1 MDQPV
6 IPRTLGLLWGREEPG
21 RRGPRPGLTLEII
34 ARAAIGIADAH
45 GLRGVSMKR
54 VAEVVGVSTMALY
67 RYVDTK
73 DDLFLLMAE
82 FASGPAPKM
91 AQGSWRAGLESW
103 CRAFR
108 ELLVRH
114 PWLLEVPL
122 SGPPVTPLQ
131 LAWMEAALAATES
144 IGLSPKERTQV
155 LLQLNVYVRGDVA
168 LGLEIGAA
176 AERVEADVTAAWAL
190 QVLALADAD
199 DYPAVHAMLATGE
212 FDEDDDA
219 LEQFEFGLAR
229 ALDGIAVLVEQ
240 RAHAD

>member
-6 IPRTLGLLWGREEPG
+6 IPRTLGLLWGREERG
-21 RRGPRPGLTLEII
+21 RRGPRPGLTLETI

-54 VAEVVGVSTMALY
+54 VAEAVGVSTMALY

-91 AQGSWRAGLESW
+91 PQWSWRAGLEGW
-103 CRAFR
+103 CRAYR
-108 ELLVRH
+108 RLLVRH

-131 LAWMEAALAATES
+131 LAWMEAALAAMES

-176 AERVEADVTAAWAL
+176 AERVEADVTVAWAL
-190 QVLALADAD
+190 QVLALADPD

-229 ALDGIAVLVEQ
+229 ALDGIAVLVEH
-240 RAHAD
+240 RAKTV